1 MAQEAGACSDDK
13 ARATERLPE
22 TPDDCLLNA
31 VKLMKEAEMGGPKRG
46 GAMLGGGLTRKSSKE
61 PIDPPGPGARRPG
74 QTPHLDAVQQLAH
87 APEAVGFNAAQHVL
101 RQIGHV
107 EVLHIL
113 FCKTKGGESPEVFS
127 KKWREKDR
135 V

>member
-1 MAQEAGACSDDK
+1 
-13 ARATERLPE
+13 
-22 TPDDCLLNA
+22 
-31 VKLMKEAEMGGPKRG
+31 
-46 GAMLGGGLTRKSSKE
+46 MLGGGCLMQKSSKE
-61 PIDPPGPGARRPG
+61 PTGLQGPWTGHPKADPA
-74 QTPHLDAVQQLAH
+74 HLDAVQQLAH